1 MRGRLDLFGR
11 LLLILVGSI
20 LLLGSASVTIILVHN
35 QAHRGHVP
43 AFSRIRQAAGL
54 IDLATGPSV
63 PPRNLFLR
71 VANGSDMSAAILA
84 APPPI
89 AGLHPASRLTAK
101 LQSFMRTGTPVTAYI
116 NPRYKPTPSGSG
128 IEGYLAA
135 AIARLPD
142 GRVLVLT
149 TNASGDE
156 ERPRLFGMPASLWM
170 GFLAV
175 VVVVLALWLTARETR
190 PLRDLVRAT
199 RHFDGSAVTIS
210 GALIGATDIRRTTE
224 AVADMQRRVVD
235 LLGERSLM
243 IGAISHDLRT
253 LLTRMRLRVA
263 VLEDPPRSRLE
274 ADLDGMD
281 AMLADALAFAR
292 GTTGSVREKTDLA
305 DLAASEVAERQ
316 ARDERVK
323 IVTHLHD
330 APCLGDAHALRRVI
344 ANLIDN
350 ALKYGN
356 GQARVSVW
364 QEKRLVLLAMEDD
377 GSGISPDQR
386 AAVLAPYHRG
396 NDPQRRR
403 LAGSGLGLAIV
414 QQIVRAH
421 GGSVLITDSRLGGAR
436 VVVALPSDGRSHSS
450 EMEGG

>member
-11 LLLILVGSI
+11 LLLIVAGSI
-20 LLLGSASVTIILVHN
+20 LLLGSASVTIILVQN
-35 QAHRGHVP
+35 QRHRIHLP

-54 IDLATGPSV
+54 IDLASEPSA
-63 PPRNLFLR
+63 PPRALFLR
-71 VANGSDMSAAILA
+71 VANGSDMSAAIRA
-84 APPPI
+84 TPPPLG
-89 AGLHPASRLTAK
+89 ALRRAPRLTAK
-101 LQSFMRTGTPVTAYI
+101 LQSFMLTPTPVTAYI
-116 NPRYKPTPSGSG
+116 NPRYKPAPSGRG

-170 GFLAV
+170 GFLAIV
-175 VVVVLALWLTARETR
+175 VVLLALWLTARETR

-199 RHFDGSAVTIS
+199 RRFDGSAVTTT
-210 GALIGATDIRRTTE
+210 GTLIGATDIRRTAE

-263 VLEDPPRSRLE
+263 ILDDMPRSRLE
-274 ADLDGMD
+274 ADLDDMN

-292 GTTGSVREKTDLA
+292 GTTGSVREQTDLA

-316 ARDERVK
+316 VRDEGVK
-323 IVTHLHD
+323 IATQLHD

-356 GQARVSVW
+356 GQVSLSVW
-364 QEKRLVLLAMEDD
+364 QEKQAVILAMEDD
-377 GSGISPDQR
+377 GLGIHPDQR

-421 GGSVLITDSRLGGAR
+421 GGSVLITDSRLGGAK
-436 VVVALPSDGRSHSS
+436 VVVSLPNDGCPQSS
-450 EMEGG
+450 KTERG